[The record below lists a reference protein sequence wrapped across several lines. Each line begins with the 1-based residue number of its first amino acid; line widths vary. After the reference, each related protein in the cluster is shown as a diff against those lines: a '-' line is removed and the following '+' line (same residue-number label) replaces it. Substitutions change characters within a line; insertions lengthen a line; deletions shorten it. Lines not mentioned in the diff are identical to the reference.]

1 MNQPDELFLIE
12 RLIWCR
18 SESLHSLCLKLS
30 RLAALEQ
37 LDLKQV
43 HCQFHQGLAHISGS
57 EVVNKQHSPSCEPWG
72 CISHTVLSH
81 YTEETM
87 PTVKPPVLC
96 DSPGSVLNMS
106 TESQNGVEEKI
117 LVPYHLSAK
126 ETAFYT
132 DGTEDPLEALLN
144 STINVHLIR
153 AFATFNYTAFS
164 GQVFLMSSSWSLL
177 FAHSPCQCSSTCS
190 LS

>member
-18 SESLHSLCLKLS
+18 SESLHSLCLELS

-37 LDLKQV
+37 WDLKQV
-43 HCQFHQGLAHISGS
+43 HCPFHQGLPHISGS
-57 EVVNKQHSPSCEPWG
+57 EAVNKQHSPSCEPWG

-81 YTEETM
+81 HTEETM
-87 PTVKPPVLC
+87 PTVLC
-96 DSPGSVLNMS
+96 DSPGRVLNMS
-106 TESQNGVEEKI
+106 TESQNRVEEQI
-117 LVPYHLSAK
+117 LAPYHLSSK

-132 DGTEDPLEALLN
+132 DGTEDPLEAPLD
-144 STINVHLIR
+144 STITAHLLR
-153 AFATFNYTAFS
+153 AFATFNYTCFS
-164 GQVFLMSSSWSLL
+164 GQVFLMPSSWSLL
-177 FAHSPCQCSSTCS
+177 FAHSPCRCLSTCS